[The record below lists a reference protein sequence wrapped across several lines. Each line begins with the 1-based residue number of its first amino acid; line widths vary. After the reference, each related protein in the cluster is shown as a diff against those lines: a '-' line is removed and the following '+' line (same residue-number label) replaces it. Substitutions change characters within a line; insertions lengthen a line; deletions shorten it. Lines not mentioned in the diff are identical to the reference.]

1 MKTEFTG
8 LPGLI
13 AGNFRRRNP
22 AAGLHPA
29 HIPRALRLAGPAKH
43 ETSTERIV
51 LGRIGRRAIHARK
64 NVTAKEAMTPRAEH
78 DQAHA
83 RLDAMI
89 ERMQRQK
96 LSNLPVTTSDGRLVD
111 CPTVRDAE
119 EAGRRLGGCG
129 GAASGRSPSHRSRSS
144 IRTSARFTRRR
155 GG

>member
-111 CPTVRDAE
+111 CLPFAT
-119 EAGRRLGGCG
+119 RRKPVVGSAAAA